1 MKINYLVIP
10 LIALATAV
18 LGSHFTSQGM
28 DWYETLSRPGFT
40 PPGGI
45 IGTVWTVI
53 YILSAISALIVW
65 NKFSRNK
72 RFLWISALFMIN
84 AVLNFFWCYLFFA
97 AHLIGAAIIEM
108 LALEATVL
116 ALMILVWPRSRF
128 AAFLL
133 APYAGWVIFAT
144 YLAYSIWALNS

>member
-18 LGSHFTSQGM
+18 LGSYFTSQGM

-53 YILSAISALIVW
+53 YILSAISALLFW
-65 NKFSRNK
+65 NKSPRGK
-72 RFLWISALFMIN
+72 RFVWVGALFLIN
-84 AVLNFFWCYLFFA
+84 AVFNFFWCYLFFT
-97 AHLIGAAIIEM
+97 AHLIGTAIVEM
-108 LALEATVL
+108 LALEVTVL
-116 ALMILVWPRSRF
+116 ALMILLWPRSRL
-128 AAFLL
+128 AALL
-133 APYAGWVIFAT
+133 LVPYAGWVIFAT
-144 YLAYSIWALNS
+144 CLAYSIWVLNA